1 MLMSRARLLWTL
13 LLLTAVAAIAVGYY
27 YTQYLA
33 QDHYTAGHGRIDAYS
48 LREPPTVLTIY
59 FSVGAGDV
67 AGDASVSENPQ
78 AVTIRINSSVFQPGT
93 GRFKNL
99 AAYGM
104 ETTVTLEE
112 PLGDRVVI
120 DGGTGKSVPRT
131 PRQ

>member
-1 MLMSRARLLWTL
+1 MLIQCASR
-13 LLLTAVAAIAVGYY
+13 
-27 YTQYLA
+27 
-33 QDHYTAGHGRIDAYS
+33 
-48 LREPPTVLTIY
+48 PTVLTIY
-59 FSVGAGDV
+59 FAVGAGDLF
-67 AGDASVSENPQ
+67 GDASVSEDSQ
-78 AVTIRINSSVFQPGT
+78 AVTVKVNTAIFQPGT

-104 ETTVTLEE
+104 ETTVTLEK